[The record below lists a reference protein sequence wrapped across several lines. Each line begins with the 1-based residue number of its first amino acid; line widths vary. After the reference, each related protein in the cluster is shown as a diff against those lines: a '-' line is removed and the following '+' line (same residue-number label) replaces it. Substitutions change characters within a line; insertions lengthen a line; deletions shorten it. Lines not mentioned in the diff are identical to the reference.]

1 MDRTALDTI
10 LFKSNPC
17 PSRQRRKRSPLVV
30 CALLILVGFVG
41 CQSWFGRKKNDE
53 NSHFIKET
61 KRIKQLLKDPERPRL
76 IGEVAGIT
84 GLVIHQYDAY
94 GLVTGLNN
102 TGGSV
107 KPGAA
112 RDMMLKEMRIRE
124 TASPE
129 STLDALWT
137 ALVKVRGYGNPGDR
151 DNQVLD
157 VSIECSTEC
166 NASDLTGGFLLEAR
180 LREMVNVGGKI
191 RESDDKAVAQGELVI
206 LPAAYTKRDREP
218 LRAVIVGGGRLL
230 QPRRLGLQVRPDFK
244 HVMVTKS
251 IEEALNKRFYFHE
264 ASRQRLM
271 AEGKNDAQVALT
283 TMPKYRFDASHF
295 ASVILAT
302 GFNESDEERKE
313 RLEGCKKLVRDRTTV
328 RRAAAELESLGT
340 PEAIDVLVDTL
351 SSVDTEIRFYTA
363 YSLAYLDRKE
373 SVPVLAEIA
382 RKEAAFRPLCLVG
395 LAMNE
400 QDSAREALEKLLQE
414 SEPELRY
421 GAFWAIRQR
430 DESDALVQGE
440 RLNDRVSMSLISSQS
455 PLIAVSLQT
464 KQEIVCFGN
473 TSPVTLTSTL
483 NPTPFVTLTPVSG
496 NQLLVT
502 RKSASDVIRSVV
514 EADTVSLLRAL
525 GAANASYNDLV
536 QTLSLLSEKKCI
548 STPVAFN
555 PRPMAGR
562 IYKRDGESEEA
573 AERPVEVD
581 ASSRQNETKSWWTV
595 SNWFRNE
602 AVTPHRSASESGI
615 DLDVSTKNQEKV
627 TVEELPSGVSPSVS
641 TSSNASNELPEIDW
655 DALN

>member
-562 IYKRDGESEEA
+562 IYKRDGESEET

>member
-1 MDRTALDTI
+1 MDRIVLDPI
-10 LFKSNPC
+10 LL
-17 PSRQRRKRSPLVV
+17 PSQKILPKPGIARGSLVV
-30 CALLILVGFVG
+30 GAVLLLAGLVG

-61 KRIKQLLKDPERPRL
+61 KRIKELMKDPDRPRL
-76 IGEVAGIT
+76 IGEVAGVT

-112 RDMMLKEMRIRE
+112 RDMILKEMRIRE
-124 TASPE
+124 VATPE
-129 STLDALWT
+129 ATLDAPWT

-151 DNQVLD
+151 DNQIVDL
-157 VSIECSTEC
+157 SIECSTEC
-166 NASDLTGGFLLEAR
+166 NATDLTGGYLLEAR
-180 LREMVNVGGKI
+180 LREMVSAGGKI
-191 RESDDKAVAQGELVI
+191 RESDDKAVGEGELVI
-206 LPAAYTKRDREP
+206 LPASYTKRDREP

-244 HVMVTKS
+244 HVMITKA

-271 AEGKNDAQVALT
+271 AEGKSDSQVSLAT
-283 TMPKYRFDASHF
+283 VPKYRYDPSHL
-295 ASVILAT
+295 ASVVLAT
-302 GFNESDEERKE
+302 GFNESDEERRE
-313 RLEGCKKLVRDRTTV
+313 RVEGCKKLVRDRTTV
-328 RRAAAELESLGT
+328 RRAAAELEALGT
-340 PEAIDVLVDTL
+340 PEAIDVLVDAL
-351 SSVDTEIRFYTA
+351 SSIDTEIRFYSA

-373 SVPVLAEIA
+373 SVPVLSEIA

-400 QDSAREALEKLLQE
+400 QESAREALDKLLQE

-430 DESDALVQGE
+430 DENDSVVMGE
-440 RLNDRVSMSLISSQS
+440 RLNDRVSFSLIPSQT

-473 TSPVTLTSTL
+473 SSPITVTGTLT
-483 NPTPFVTLTPVSG
+483 PTPFVTITPVGG
-496 NQLLVT
+496 NQLLIVH
-502 RKSASDVIRSVV
+502 KSPSDVIRSVV

-525 GAANASYNDLV
+525 GSANASYNDFV
-536 QTLSLLSEKKCI
+536 QTLNTLAEKKCI
-548 STPVAFN
+548 STPVVFN

-562 IYKRDGESEEA
+562 IYKRDGESEASE
-573 AERPVEVD
+573 ERPVEVD
-581 ASSRQNETKSWWTV
+581 ASSRQNEPKSWWAV
-595 SNWFRNE
+595 SNWFRRE
-602 AVTPHRSASESGI
+602 AVTPQRTEANIGI
-615 DLDVSTKNQEKV
+615 DLDESASLPNDSVKETANTSVSN
-627 TVEELPSGVSPSVS
+627 SAS
-641 TSSNASNELPEIDW
+641 TSSSSELPEIDW

>member
-10 LFKSNPC
+10 LFKSNSC
-17 PSRQRRKRSPLVV
+17 PSRQRRSRSPLVV
-30 CALLILVGFVG
+30 CSLLILVGFVG

-129 STLDALWT
+129 ATLDALWT

-151 DNQVLD
+151 DNQVID

-251 IEEALNKRFYFHE
+251 IEEAINKRFYFHE

-295 ASVILAT
+295 ASVLLAT
-302 GFNESDEERKE
+302 GFNESEEERKE

-382 RKEAAFRPLCLVG
+382 RKEVAFRPLCLVG

-421 GAFWAIRQR
+421 GAFWALRQR

-440 RLNDRVSMSLISSQS
+440 RLNDRVSMSLIASQT
-455 PLIAVSLQT
+455 PLIAISLQT
-464 KQEIVCFGN
+464 KQEIVCFGS

-502 RKSASDVIRSVV
+502 RKSSSDVIRSVV
-514 EADTVSLLRAL
+514 DADTVSLLRAL

-536 QTLSLLSEKKCI
+536 QTISQLSEKKCI
-548 STPVAFN
+548 SIPVAFN

-562 IYKRDGESEEA
+562 IYKRDGESEITE
-573 AERPVEVD
+573 ERPVEVD

-595 SNWFRNE
+595 SNWFRGE
-602 AVTPHRSASESGI
+602 AVTPQRSSSESGI
-615 DLDVSTKNQEKV
+615 DLDVSAKEQEIES
-627 TVEELPSGVSPSVS
+627 VEALPTGVSPTVS
-641 TSSNASNELPEIDW
+641 TSSNASTALPEIDW